1 MHILYL
7 YIYTLCMGVYIY
19 NYTIYDR
26 KRERCPHLC
35 VSLYSC
41 MYISLYIYV
50 YKYMYTNLCI
60 CIYIYMYNT
69 SVQSIVVICEA
80 RMASLIKKQNTRTCT
95 WLSSNDG
102 ARPTIPRTP
111 SPHLP
116 NSMVS
121 VVEDPME
128 S

>member
-19 NYTIYDR
+19 IIILYMTG
-26 KRERCPHLC
+26 REREMSTSMC
-35 VSLYSC
+35 
-41 MYISLYIYV
+41 ISLFMYVYLSIYICIQIYV
-50 YKYMYTNLCI
+50 YKSMYMYI
-60 CIYIYMYNT
+60 YNT